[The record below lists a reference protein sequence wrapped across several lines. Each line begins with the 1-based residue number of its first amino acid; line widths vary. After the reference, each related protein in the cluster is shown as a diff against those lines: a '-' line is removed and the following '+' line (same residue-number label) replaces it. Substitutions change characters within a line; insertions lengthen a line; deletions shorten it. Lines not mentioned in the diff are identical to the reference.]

1 MGAREWN
8 DGARQEK
15 GVHKIMNQIYRW
27 LTTPAFPGRESM
39 INFSRGYIASALGVL
54 LGVIL
59 VESVSTIFTILVAL
73 AGYYAGH
80 FYGEFLDLD
89 ETGEPSPG
97 DLPS

>member
-1 MGAREWN
+1 MEPDR
-8 DGARQEK
+8 RK

-39 INFSRGYIASALGVL
+39 INISRGYIVSVLGVL
-54 LGVIL
+54 LGVFL
-59 VESVSTIFTILVAL
+59 VESVSTVFTILVAI

-97 DLPS
+97 DMPA